1 MTLYAWHVPAES
13 TRQHNV
19 KASTTEHLL
28 KIYLHFSLINLD
40 SDGDDEEAIN
50 VDSGDDQRHE
60 DYDFNLEENED
71 KEHEKEEEHDKEKK
85 EEEEKQEEEKQ
96 EGEKQ
101 EVAMKLMKRKIP
113 NKTKLEKSIE
123 VLSNGFLAAAEKEAE
138 TMITIEKMRHKERLE
153 HEIRLRELDN
163 ERRWEERQHE
173 LLLLNL
179 LSQNRNP
186 VPSQDVNFGPPT
198 MYNHYGT
205 ASQMQ
210 PTTSTTS
217 QDGSFSTYYKL

>member
-1 MTLYAWHVPAES
+1 MTLYAGHVPAES
-13 TRQHNV
+13 TRQHHV

-40 SDGDDEEAIN
+40 TDGDDEEAIN
-50 VDSGDDQRHE
+50 VDSGDDQQLE
-60 DYDFNLEENED
+60 DYDFNLE
-71 KEHEKEEEHDKEKK
+71 EKEEEHDKEKK

-96 EGEKQ
+96 GGEKQ

-113 NKTKLEKSIE
+113 KKTKLEKSIE
-123 VLSNGFLAAAEKEAE
+123 VLSNGFVAAAEKEAE
-138 TMITIEKMRHKERLE
+138 TMITIENMRHKERLE

-163 ERRWEERQHE
+163 ERRREERQHE

-198 MYNHYGT
+198 MYNNYGT
-205 ASQMQ
+205 ASHIQ